1 MLRTILFDLD
11 GTLLPMDPQVFLS
24 HYMQALAARMSRWLA
39 PQEFIRHLLAS
50 TAAMVAS
57 RDPGRTN
64 EEVFWEDFLPRLGVE
79 REEVRPVIEEFY
91 RVDFPALRAYTCPT
105 PLARRLVEAFYE
117 LGCELVIA
125 TNPIF
130 PRGAIVERLRWA
142 GVADFPYRLITS
154 YEEMHF
160 CKPNPDYYREI
171 LERVGR
177 RPEECLMIGN
187 DVEEDLVA
195 ARLGL
200 KTALVEDCLLNPRG
214 EEPAADFRGSLEELV
229 KLVSDGGLAALA
241 GEGK

>member
-1 MLRTILFDLD
+1 MLRAVLFDLD

-24 HYMQALAARMSRWLA
+24 HYMEALAARISRWIA
-39 PQEFIRHLLAS
+39 PREFVRHLMAS
-50 TAAMVAS
+50 TAVMVS
-57 RDPGRTN
+57 SQDSSRTN

-79 REEVRPVIEEFY
+79 REEVRPVIDEFY
-91 RVDFPALRAYTCPT
+91 RVDFPALRIYTAPT
-105 PLARRLVEAFYE
+105 PLARRLVEVFYE

-130 PRGAIVERLRWA
+130 PRKAIVERMRWA

-171 LERVGR
+171 LERIGR
-177 RPEECLMIGN
+177 EPEECLMIGN

-214 EEPAADFRGSLEELV
+214 EEPTADFRGSLEELV
-229 KLVSDGGLAALA
+229 KLVSDGGLAALV
-241 GEGK
+241 GEGR